1 MQALLMVMLG
11 GALGAATR
19 YGAALLAERFSDAAL
34 PLATWGVNFTGCL
47 LIGLLVPLLG
57 RGGLPDA
64 LQYLLVVGFL
74 GALTTFSTFSLET
87 LVLWEGGLPW
97 YALLN
102 AAGSVVIGLL
112 CVWLGLQLGRLL
124 A

>member
-1 MQALLMVMLG
+1 MVMLG

-19 YGAALLAERFSDAAL
+19 YGAVLLAERLSDAAL

-112 CVWLGLQLGRLL
+112 CVWLGLQLGRLF